1 MKYTKI
7 YHLSHLDL
15 DGYGSQYMTRFLR
28 KDNIDIEYFN
38 ANYDEVLE
46 NIKKIFKNIVLEYT
60 KIKEENLFLKQ
71 NEKKSFPK
79 ILFLITDLS
88 IDKKLAVKINN
99 FLRGN
104 THIDLTIQ
112 VLDHHKTSIE
122 VAEKNDWYLFNN
134 KKCGSSLTADYVNK
148 FHNNKEL
155 KENLIFVGKFIQSH
169 DLWEKESPY
178 FNFAN
183 FLSDIV
189 FNLYFPD
196 FLKNEKREFLCN
208 YIFNFISFYKKEK
221 NITVEKMEMVLPF
234 ILNTTLGMFIK
245 NKNILNDKNIRT
257 LYKLYY
263 YQSELYSKIQNNFET
278 LKINN
283 LTFKILYNVE
293 GGFFQYF
300 SHYFLENN
308 KNIDFLLKISENGN
322 ISLRSV
328 NSNSDVG
335 KIANLLT
342 NGNGG
347 GHFHA
352 SGGRIKFKEK
362 IHSLEESVEEI
373 KNIIKNL

>member
-1 MKYTKI
+1 
-7 YHLSHLDL
+7 
-15 DGYGSQYMTRFLR
+15 
-28 KDNIDIEYFN
+28 
-38 ANYDEVLE
+38 
-46 NIKKIFKNIVLEYT
+46 
-60 KIKEENLFLKQ
+60 
-71 NEKKSFPK
+71 
-79 ILFLITDLS
+79 
-88 IDKKLAVKINN
+88 
-99 FLRGN
+99 
-104 THIDLTIQ
+104 
-112 VLDHHKTSIE
+112 
-122 VAEKNDWYLFNN
+122 
-134 KKCGSSLTADYVNK
+134 
-148 FHNNKEL
+148 
-155 KENLIFVGKFIQSH
+155 
-169 DLWEKESPY
+169 
-178 FNFAN
+178 
-183 FLSDIV
+183 
-189 FNLYFPD
+189 
-196 FLKNEKREFLCN
+196 
-208 YIFNFISFYKKEK
+208 
-221 NITVEKMEMVLPF
+221 MEMVLPF